1 MRVLSRLLAVV
12 CVLMLPCWAHRA
24 AAQQW
29 PERRVTLIVPFA
41 AGGITD
47 LLARLAAERLEARL
61 KQSFV
66 VENVLGATGTLAAAR
81 VAKSTP
87 DGYTLFVGSVAQLTI
102 APHTQNIAYD
112 PIADFLPIAIIATS
126 PFVITVNAATPVSN
140 LTEFIAHAKAR
151 PGLSY
156 GSGGVGSLAH
166 LTAAMFTRTAG
177 LDMGH
182 VPYRGIAPA
191 FQDLVAGHIVLMSPT
206 PVELKPFL
214 DQGVKPLAVTEA
226 KRSRVLPSIPPITDF
241 MPFHP
246 VVTWNGLLAPAKT
259 PAAVIETVSKEMMA
273 AGQDPAFLE
282 RLDKLG
288 VDPVVHKPED
298 FARVIK
304 AELESWGAII
314 KQLGLGVAR

>member
-1 MRVLSRLLAVV
+1 MRVLSRLLAFIGA
-12 CVLMLPCWAHRA
+12 LALPLWGHQAG
-24 AAQQW
+24 AQQW

-102 APHTQNIAYD
+102 APHTQNISYD
-112 PIADFLPIAIIATS
+112 PIADFQPIAIIATS

-140 LTEFIAHAKAR
+140 LTEFVAHAKAR

-166 LTAAMFTRTAG
+166 LAAAMFTRTAG

-214 DQGVKPLAVTEA
+214 GQGVKPLAVTEA
-226 KRSRVLPSIPPITDF
+226 KRSRVLPDIPPITDF

-246 VVTWNGLLAPAKT
+246 VVTWNGLLAPAKA
-259 PAAVIETVSKEMMA
+259 PALVIETISKEMMT

-304 AELESWGAII
+304 SELESWGAII
-314 KQLGLGVAR
+314 KLLGLGVAR